1 MYIIIDL
8 GKIYRLVERYLASE
22 QLLEKGLLVAAQL
35 GSKQM
40 YRDLYEELANTREAR
55 QNYREALEA
64 FQLAEVYEDSILNEA
79 KVQQIAIA
87 QARYDLASKQSEI
100 ENLRSVE
107 SQNQAQ
113 MRTQRN
119 NNLLLLAGLGL
130 MLLLLLAL
138 YRNFRQKRKINEEL
152 LSKNEQIEK
161 QGTFLK
167 SQNQELERKNEE
179 LLLLDKEKSYL
190 LNIVAHDLRNPVN
203 QIKGF
208 LNLLRMT
215 TENFS
220 EEQYEYISM
229 AQHSATRLTSMIN
242 NILDVNAIEKQGLQL
257 NLESVDLPEIM
268 ASVVQSF
275 RAKAHAKHIEM
286 HFDIANQVQGVLVAL
301 DKNATLQIFEN
312 LISNAIKFSF
322 QNGQIYIR
330 LLDRADKLRIEIQD
344 EGPGIG
350 PEDQEKL
357 FGKFQKLSARPT
369 AGEQSIGLGLSIVK
383 TYVEA
388 MGGRVWCESVPNQ
401 GANFIV
407 EFYKAA
413 QA

>member
-1 MYIIIDL
+1 ML
-8 GKIYRLVERYLASE
+8 AAKAGGKQIFKE
-22 QLLEKGLLVAAQL
+22 
-35 GSKQM
+35 
-40 YRDLYEELANTREAR
+40 LYEELAKTYEAR
-55 QNYREALEA
+55 QNYREALGA
-64 FQLAEVYEDSILNEA
+64 FQLAKVYEDSILNEA

-87 QARYDLASKQSEI
+87 QAKYDLASKQSEI
-100 ENLRSVE
+100 ETLRSSE
-107 SQNQAQ
+107 AQNQSQ
-113 MRTQRN
+113 MRVQRN
-119 NNLLLLAGLGL
+119 NNLLLLGGLAL
-130 MLLLLLAL
+130 TLLLLLAL
-138 YRNFRQKRKINEEL
+138 YRSFRQKRQINEEL
-152 LSKNEQIEK
+152 LSKNQQIET
-161 QGTFLK
+161 QGAFLK
-167 SQNQELERKNEE
+167 AKNKELELKNEE
-179 LLLLDKEKSYL
+179 LLGLDKEKSYL

-220 EEQYEYISM
+220 EEQYEYVAM
-229 AQHSATRLTSMIN
+229 AQNSASRLTSMIN
-242 NILDVNAIEKQGLQL
+242 NILDVNAIEKQGFVL

-275 RAKAHAKHIEM
+275 RPKAHGKHIEIQ
-286 HFDIANQVQGVLVAL
+286 FDIANQVGGSLVAL

-312 LISNAIKFSF
+312 LVSNAIKFSF
-322 QNGQIYIR
+322 QKSKIYVR
-330 LLDRADKLRIEIQD
+330 LLDKADKLRIEIQD
-344 EGPGIG
+344 EGPGIS

-388 MGGRVWCESVPNQ
+388 MGGRVWCESELNQ

-407 EFYKAA
+407 EFDKMQ